1 MRTLY
6 IGQHSLAAKGA
17 SVIRDADHRSVY
29 LLIGKW
35 GRRQDAL
42 SLYQISGD
50 LLAELRQTTL
60 GLRLNSTFISI
71 IKKSEPS
78 PDTLVFLNEMI
89 YVSSLRWLVV
99 GNFNSGNYRIYHGT
113 SLIMESHPAGDQR
126 LLSVTRQEDEP
137 VCICVAATLD
147 HWAHRR
153 NLVKTLF
160 PNRWRLAPGGGTA
173 DFKGLRAHFV
183 WDRISD
189 RIKH

>member
-50 LLAELRQTTL
+50 LLAELKQTTL
-60 GLRLNSTFISI
+60 GLRPQFDIYFHNQ
-71 IKKSEPS
+71 KVG
-78 PDTLVFLNEMI
+78 TLSRHVGFLNEMI

-153 NLVKTLF
+153 NPVKTLF
-160 PNRWRLAPGGGTA
+160 PNRWRLAPGSGTA